1 METQSKT
8 SAKDVFINLGAIVAL
23 YTLVVSLVNLL
34 FTVINS
40 AYPKITNAYQYMGSA
55 SISWPV
61 ATLIIF
67 FPIFILLMWLL
78 EKDFK
83 ANPEK
88 QLSGIHKW
96 LSYLTLFIS
105 GVTIAV
111 DLITV
116 LYYFIDGQEISTAF
130 LLKVLVLLVIA
141 TGLFSYYLYDV
152 RGKLTGELR
161 KIYRIVATVI
171 VVGSIIWGF
180 AVLGSPRTQRLY
192 NYDEQKVSD
201 LSNIQN
207 GIENF
212 YSTKGKLPV
221 NLDEVQNTSYY
232 FVLNDAETNK
242 PYEYKK
248 TGDLSYELC
257 AVFNKDSKDGNSTSP
272 QFSYYGGMSWEHVAG
287 EHCFK
292 RDINPNLYTEPAKP
306 LMPVKY

>member
-40 AYPKITNAYQYMGSA
+40 AYPKITNSYQYMGSA

-78 EKDFK
+78 EKDF
-83 ANPEK
+83 AAHPSK
-88 QLSGIHKW
+88 QSHGIHKW
-96 LSYLTLFIS
+96 LAYLTLFIS
-105 GVTIAV
+105 GITIAV

-116 LYYFIDGQEISTAF
+116 LYYFIDGQELSTAF

-152 RGKLTGELR
+152 RGKLTGDLR
-161 KIYRIVATVI
+161 KIYRIVAAVI
-171 VVGSIIWGF
+171 VVASIVWGF

-192 NYDEQKVSD
+192 KYDEQKVSD
-201 LSNIQN
+201 LSNIQSA
-207 GIENF
+207 IENF
-212 YSTKGKLPV
+212 YSTKGVLPQ
-221 NLDEVQNTSYY
+221 NLQEVQAMSYY
-232 FVLNDAETNK
+232 IELNDKETNK
-242 PYEYKK
+242 PYEYQK
-248 TGDLSYELC
+248 TGDLSYQVC
-257 AVFNKDSKDGNSTSP
+257 AVFNKDSKDSAAGTP
-272 QFSYYGGMSWEHVAG
+272 KFTYYGGMSWEHGTGA
-287 EHCFK
+287 HCFN
-292 RDINPNLYTEPAKP
+292 REINANLYTKPMAPAK
-306 LMPVKY
+306 Y